1 MDISK
6 QNNIGT
12 TTFDCI

>member
-6 QNNIGT
+6 QNKLGT